1 MPERGAEEIR
11 KEIAAARQGL
21 DSDLDQLQSE
31 LRSLMPFVI
40 AALAVVALITFR
52 KGAMKGARMVWR
64 LI

>member
-11 KEIAAARQGL
+11 KEIAAEREGL

-31 LRSLMPFVI
+31 LRSLTPFVI
-40 AALAVVALITFR
+40 GALAVVALVTLR

>member
-11 KEIAAARQGL
+11 TEIAAERQGL
-21 DSDLDQLQSE
+21 DSDLNQLQSE
-31 LRSLMPFVI
+31 LRSLVPFVI
-40 AALAVVALITFR
+40 GGLAVVALVAFR